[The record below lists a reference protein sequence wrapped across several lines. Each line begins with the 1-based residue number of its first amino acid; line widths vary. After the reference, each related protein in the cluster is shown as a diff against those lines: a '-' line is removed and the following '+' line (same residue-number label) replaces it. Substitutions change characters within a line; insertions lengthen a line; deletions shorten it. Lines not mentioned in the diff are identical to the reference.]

1 MYSGKFVVFCE
12 KSLCSGR
19 SGFVRESGCIR
30 VKWLYL
36 GKSGFIRAKMD
47 VFGQC
52 SCLQARDVVIGENC
66 SIWRKW
72 LYSGKVVVI
81 VQTGCLRAEWL

>member
-1 MYSGKFVVFCE
+1 MLYSGKSECIRANLLFSVKSRCVRE
-12 KSLCSGR
+12 KGK

-47 VFGQC
+47 VFGKC
-52 SCLQARDVVIGENC
+52 SCIQAGDVVIGEN
-66 SIWRKW
+66 
-72 LYSGKVVVI
+72 
-81 VQTGCLRAEWL
+81 